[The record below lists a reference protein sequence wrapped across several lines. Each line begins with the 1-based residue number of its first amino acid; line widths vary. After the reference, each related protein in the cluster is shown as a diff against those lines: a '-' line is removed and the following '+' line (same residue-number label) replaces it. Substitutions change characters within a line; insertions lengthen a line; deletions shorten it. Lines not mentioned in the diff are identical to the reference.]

1 MRDFSFSQPMLLKV
15 QVFCDVKLRRSDS
28 NYRRF
33 EEQLCH
39 HFQSQAI
46 QKESDT
52 RINHTHITHN
62 ILPARLDCWN
72 LRTKAL

>member
-1 MRDFSFSQPMLLKV
+1 MLLKV

-33 EEQLCH
+33 EEPQCH
-39 HFQSQAI
+39 YLQSPAK

-52 RINHTHITHN
+52 RINHTHITRN
-62 ILPARLDCWN
+62 IFPE
-72 LRTKAL
+72 